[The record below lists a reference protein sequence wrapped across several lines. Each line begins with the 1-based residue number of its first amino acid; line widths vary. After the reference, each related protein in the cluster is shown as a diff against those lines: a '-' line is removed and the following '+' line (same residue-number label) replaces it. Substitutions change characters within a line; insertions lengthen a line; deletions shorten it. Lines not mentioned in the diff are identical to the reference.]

1 VIQKSIVEYLSYHS
15 NVAWVERMNVGCHLI
30 NENNSRRYIRYAFVG
45 CSDIL
50 GQLKNGQLLAIEV
63 KSATGVLSESQ
74 REFIN
79 KVNTNGGV
87 AFVARSIDDVEIN
100 LKKCCKI

>member
-1 VIQKSIVEYLSYHS
+1 
-15 NVAWVERMNVGCHLI
+15 MNVGSHLI
-30 NENNSRRYIRYAFVG
+30 NEKNSRRFVRYAFVG

-50 GQLKNGQLLAIEV
+50 GQLKNGQFLAIEV
-63 KSATGVLSESQ
+63 KSEVGKLTEKQ

-87 AFVARSIDDVEIN
+87 AFVARSIEDVEEN
-100 LKKCCKI
+100 LKNCCKI